1 LTDYDRFYRLTD
13 RIASP
18 NILSIG
24 NKAERTEKGKEM
36 TRKDYIKIAKV
47 ISTAW
52 VASQDFRESIA
63 NDFADMLEKDNPN
76 FDREKFLTA
85 CGC

>member
-1 LTDYDRFYRLTD
+1 M
-13 RIASP
+13 IVSP
-18 NILSIG
+18 QNTIQKST
-24 NKAERTEKGKEM
+24 RKGKIM
-36 TRKDYIKIAKV
+36 TRKDYVKIAKV

-52 VASQDFRESIA
+52 VASQDFRDSIA

-76 FDREKFLTA
+76 FNRDKFLKA